1 MSKPKK
7 CIISVEVFKYPYCGK
22 SIESIESEE
31 FLSEKICFYTIK
43 IRKKVVRKTERV
55 FVYGQLIFSLGNGLF
70 PMQAIGLPI
79 LQTTP
84 SIMRSIHSNAGL
96 SKKAII
102 AQVIQDMPAKI
113 VFNKTEMDQLYDLSI
128 KCRDNSISQDELI
141 TTLTNLRGG
150 SLVDVTVGLAIIAAI
165 IILANNANGFQP
177 NPHVIASPHL
187 QWLYGNNYKPGQSGY
202 GKGAGARSITV
213 IGMAQNAG
221 SDKKQP
227 SSGSWNYKEVMRE
240 LERQS
245 SKKRIDIQVGDRIY
259 SLKNPY
265 CESPYE
271 LGDKLADQ
279 IYDSIREC
287 DTDICDIAKNLGFKA
302 DNIKNAKDH
311 IFYNEHDLDRYGPD
325 QMERK
330 QFDPN
335 LQQGL
340 AWKRLETGTHTQ
352 DDVTWIKHEC
362 AERHHELKYA
372 SGYNEA
378 HNRAQTRFDGAP
390 WENQF

>member
-1 MSKPKK
+1 MSKPKN
-7 CIISVEVFKYPYCGK
+7 CIISVEVFKYSYCGK
-22 SIESIESEE
+22 SIESIKSEE
-31 FLSEKICFYTIK
+31 FLSEKICCYTIK
-43 IRKKVVRKTERV
+43 IRKKIVRKTKRV
-55 FVYGQLIFSLGNGLF
+55 FVYGQLIFSLGNGLA
-70 PMQAIGLPI
+70 PIQAIGLPI
-79 LQTTP
+79 LPTTP
-84 SIMRSIHSNAGL
+84 LISIYSNAGL
-96 SKKAII
+96 SKKVII

-177 NPHVIASPHL
+177 NPHVIVPPHL
-187 QWLYGNNYKPGQSGY
+187 QWLYGNNYKPGQFGY
-202 GKGAGARSITV
+202 GKGAGPRSITV
-213 IGMAQNAG
+213 TGMTQNAG

-227 SSGSWNYKEVMRE
+227 SSGSWDYKEVMRE

-265 CESPYE
+265 REDGYE
-271 LGDKLADQ
+271 LGYKLADQ
-279 IYDSIREC
+279 IYDTIREC

-302 DNIKNAKDH
+302 DNIKNVKDH
-311 IFYNEHDLDRYGPD
+311 VFYNKHYLDRLAPAEPVEY
-325 QMERK
+325 RR
-330 QFDPN
+330 FDAN
-335 LQQGL
+335 IQQAL

-362 AERHHELKYA
+362 AERHHELKYG
-372 SGYNEA
+372 SGYSEA
-378 HNRAQTRFDGAP
+378 HDQAQSRFDGAP
-390 WENQF
+390 WEDQF